1 MHAVQHHD
9 PPEEAEV
16 VAAAPPP
23 PAVSQ
28 GTFAVSRKEELQS
41 SMTSLY
47 DQSMYGWRICWNQ
60 LEGRPVGSFSRKGT
74 H

>member
-47 DQSMYGWRICWNQ
+47 DQSMYG
-60 LEGRPVGSFSRKGT
+60 
-74 H
+74 